1 MMIIV
6 CPFSFG
12 FSSSWVTD
20 CDTAVAQSEFVT
32 EVGRRGRLFGGSSI
46 TLPRS
51 WASGTLCLN
60 TAELSLITL
69 LSRRQRKMSRPGQ
82 FIEWRCGTSSGAVG

>member
-6 CPFSFG
+6 RPYRFG

-46 TLPRS
+46 TLPVV
-51 WASGTLCLN
+51 
-60 TAELSLITL
+60 
-69 LSRRQRKMSRPGQ
+69 
-82 FIEWRCGTSSGAVG
+82 CGAD